1 MPVVSRTF
9 GVCHLQG
16 RIEGGFPDLYPRRRL
31 THRQTRGDELSGAR
45 DPFNRMAPALE
56 KALTDGGANLD
67 ARLIDAGHE
76 LAQADLTIGAE
87 WLAAEAKA

>member
-1 MPVVSRTF
+1 
-9 GVCHLQG
+9 
-16 RIEGGFPDLYPRRRL
+16 
-31 THRQTRGDELSGAR
+31 
-45 DPFNRMAPALE
+45 MAPALE